1 MKYYEE
7 EKRGRELMEEVC
19 KELAHKI
26 AEDKAIVETLK
37 MESINIREQVEE
49 ERKMLQIAEAWCE
62 ERVHMKMADAKLA
75 LDDKYCQMNK
85 FIADLEA
92 FLRSRGG
99 TLDVGELRK
108 AELFRQVAKSIN
120 IKDLKELFC
129 MSPKPSDIYSPE
141 NDVSKIQTGSFGSE
155 NQCSSQHLLNHSNDS
170 IPNTSKF
177 EEAREWEWDAEE
189 KVSSYSL
196 EGSARKCKE
205 NVRNDSPNKQ
215 ITGFR
220 SAEKSLQKISSTFKL
235 WDHQVSSPSNSR
247 HNEIT
252 FGDGL
257 FSKRWEAK

>member
-1 MKYYEE
+1 MTALWDQLSLSEPLWYDIRDVELYAKERDEFRVYQFTLALNDEFESVRSSLLHRDPFPKLEIVVTELLSEE
-7 EKRGRELMEEVC
+7 ARLATLKSQQSIITTDTVLATPASSQSQNKVTCRELMEEVC

-108 AELFRQVAKSIN
+108 LN
-120 IKDLKELFC
+120 C
-129 MSPKPSDIYSPE
+129 SD
-141 NDVSKIQTGSFGSE
+141 K
-155 NQCSSQHLLNHSNDS
+155 
-170 IPNTSKF
+170 
-177 EEAREWEWDAEE
+177 
-189 KVSSYSL
+189 
-196 EGSARKCKE
+196 
-205 NVRNDSPNKQ
+205 
-215 ITGFR
+215 
-220 SAEKSLQKISSTFKL
+220 
-235 WDHQVSSPSNSR
+235 
-247 HNEIT
+247 
-252 FGDGL
+252 
-257 FSKRWEAK
+257 